1 MRCTQYT
8 WRIFGHMVVSFF
20 WDAEKNGCVHLF
32 WFDCLDISFE
42 SNEKIDDWPQE
53 RKTEG

>member
-1 MRCTQYT
+1 MD
-8 WRIFGHMVVSFF
+8 VSFF